1 MATLE
6 ENKKLLDSR
15 KDDIISQINSIFDK
29 IIADVDQIRDMSDR
43 AEAKATRNITEIEDL
58 KSELS

>member
-6 ENKKLLDSR
+6 EIKKLLDSH
-15 KDDIISQINSIFDK
+15 KDDIISHINSKFDK